1 MAAALLNKKD
11 GLTDQEYMVQK
22 AIIYFGMKKIKDES
36 IEKIMNSDENQ

>member
-36 IEKIMNSDENQ
+36 IEKIMETNE

>member
-22 AIIYFGMKKIKDES
+22 SIIYFGMKKIKDES
-36 IEKIMNSDENQ
+36 IEKIMETNE